1 VVDELLNSLLVFR
14 LLTRSSADEA
24 QGKLAVALAK
34 TTSAT
39 TSTKRRAE
47 IKSEVLAT
55 VGGTI
60 SHKSLQQPADYR
72 AWLFTD
78 DWYTPTQHYS
88 SSEAGTM
95 RSTSAKGQSIKS
107 STSSRQSPRHLTSS
121 LSESTPLASV
131 SVSGTRVQGTAIESG
146 GAHRLTPKSRSGK
159 SRGSASGGGGG
170 SESDSMFQEEVYDLM
185 SQDKDQSS
193 TTSEEETMSGAR
205 GGTGSRTKSG
215 TKGGSSTDLGMVSS
229 ILTDE
234 DGQEEEDDDD
244 LISVKLVSNPK
255 IAKTSTSESLLQQQ
269 LQKQQQQSQLKQLP
283 LSAHDQNRDNPP
295 LSQQENEEVDEDDED
310 EVNELRIIAEDTH
323 LVTASD
329 TRHRLTTVP
338 EHSETEGG
346 GSDDLEEVPE
356 NSYRHI
362 DTRDKIAPI
371 LLTLPS
377 SSLPHSQSS
386 NQSIKESKSSP
397 VGSRNRKKRHTTHR
411 NKTFQTPSQQQSPV
425 TQSQLLVH
433 DPKTISSSTSFQPKE
448 IRHNIQILDTISA
461 MLPSSSSLPSSPV
474 ERRTEVM
481 TGGKGQSSPTEG
493 LTTTTTTTT
502 TTTKLKSQLSLK
514 EIKEKRKQT
523 LPARLKAAGLES
535 RLTTSLTIQRTS
547 SGTGTGTGSST
558 KTILPI
564 ISSHLSSSLSSSQ
577 HIIVEKDNREGKKS
591 KVTRIINNEN
601 NVKLTRRASS
611 SSLRD

>member
-131 SVSGTRVQGTAIESG
+131 SVSGSRVQGTAIESG

-234 DGQEEEDDDD
+234 DGQEEEDDD

-481 TGGKGQSSPTEG
+481 TGKGQSSPTEG
-493 LTTTTTTTT
+493 PTTT

-558 KTILPI
+558 KPILPI